1 MRRILSI
8 VTVFTLIAV
17 ALAATAQQQATEIS
31 PKLKEVVGQMKAYAA
46 TKPGLSSK
54 IPQGTF
60 YFKWL
65 QSPPPDFD
73 KAYFKF
79 AELNVGKKFL
89 TLSLIRKT
97 SAGVELIILNDIDM
111 NGSIEEAYKATG
123 RTLQDADRAI
133 TTSSDKL
140 KIPVTPE
147 MIANWNA
154 MLDELKWELKSN

>member
-8 VTVFTLIAV
+8 VAVFTLLAV
-17 ALAATAQQQATEIS
+17 ALAATAQQQASEIS

-46 TKPGLSSK
+46 TKAGLSSR

-60 YFKWL
+60 YYKWL
-65 QSPPPDFD
+65 QSPPPDFE

-79 AELNVGKKFL
+79 AELNVGKRFL

-97 SAGVELIILNDIDM
+97 SAGVELIILNDNDM
-111 NGSIEEAYKATG
+111 NGSIEEAYKTTG
-123 RTLQDADRAI
+123 RTLADADRAI

>member
-8 VTVFTLIAV
+8 VTVFTLSAV

-31 PKLKEVVGQMKAYAA
+31 PKLKEVIGQMKAYVA
-46 TKPGLSSK
+46 TKPGLSSR

-60 YFKWL
+60 YYKWL
-65 QSPPPDFD
+65 QSPPPDFE

-97 SAGVELIILNDIDM
+97 SAGVELIILNDMDM
-111 NGSIEEAYKATG
+111 NGNVEEAYKATG
-123 RTLQDADRAI
+123 RTLADADRAI
-133 TTSSDKL
+133 TISSDKL

>member
-1 MRRILSI
+1 MHRILSI
-8 VTVFTLIAV
+8 VTVITLLAV
-17 ALAATAQQQATEIS
+17 APAAAAQQPGPEIS

-46 TKPGLSSK
+46 TRPSLTSR

-60 YFKWL
+60 YYKWL
-65 QSPPPDFD
+65 QSPPPDFE
-73 KAYFKF
+73 KAFFKF

-89 TLSLIRKT
+89 TLNLIRKT
-97 SAGVELIILNDIDM
+97 PAGVELIILNDIDM
-111 NGSIEEAYKATG
+111 NGNVEEVYKATG
-123 RTLQDADRAI
+123 RTLADADRAI

-140 KIPVTPE
+140 KIPLTQE

>member
-1 MRRILSI
+1 MRRIFSI
-8 VTVFTLIAV
+8 ATVFTLIAV
-17 ALAATAQQQATEIS
+17 AMGATAQQQPTQVS
-31 PKLKEVVGQMKAYAA
+31 PKLREVVDQMKAYAA
-46 TKPGLSSK
+46 AKPSMISK

-97 SAGVELIILNDIDM
+97 SAGVELIILNDNDM

-123 RTLQDADRAI
+123 RTLADADRAI

-147 MIANWNA
+147 MIANWTA
-154 MLDELKWELKSN
+154 MLEQLKWELKSN

>member
-17 ALAATAQQQATEIS
+17 ALGAAAQQQTTPVS
-31 PKLKEVVGQMKAYAA
+31 PKLKEVLDQMKAYAA
-46 TKPGLSSK
+46 GKPGMSSK

-65 QSPPPDFD
+65 QSPPPDFE
-73 KAYFKF
+73 KAYFKLG
-79 AELNVGKKFL
+79 ELNVGKKFL
-89 TLSLIRKT
+89 TLNLIRKT
-97 SAGVELIILNDIDM
+97 SAGVELIILNDNDM
-111 NGSIEEAYKATG
+111 NGTVEEAYKATG
-123 RTLQDADRAI
+123 RTLADADRAI

-147 MIANWNA
+147 MITNWTA
-154 MLDELKWELKSN
+154 MIDELKWELKSN